1 MSAPH
6 PAATANALRTAT
18 VPDAARAL
26 AARLAGLF
34 GADQEI
40 VVWLNDAHHR
50 LAAANDRLW
59 IEPATDPVTVH
70 EQIRRAFWTYQHASE
85 ERRQLAVDV
94 GELSQQLTDTLTAA
108 GYSRQQA
115 RSANVHALADGT
127 WQPTDQGK
135 ENER

>member
-1 MSAPH
+1 M
-6 PAATANALRTAT
+6 
-18 VPDAARAL
+18 VPDHAREL

-40 VVWLNDAHHR
+40 VVRLNDAHHR

-59 IEPATDPVTVH
+59 TSPATDPAGIH
-70 EQIRRAFWTYQHASE
+70 EQIRCAFCAYQHASE
-85 ERRQLAVDV
+85 ERRRLAVDV
-94 GELSQQLTDTLTAA
+94 GELAQQLADALTAG

-115 RSANVHALADGT
+115 RSANVHALAAGT
-127 WQPTDQGK
+127 WQPTDQAK